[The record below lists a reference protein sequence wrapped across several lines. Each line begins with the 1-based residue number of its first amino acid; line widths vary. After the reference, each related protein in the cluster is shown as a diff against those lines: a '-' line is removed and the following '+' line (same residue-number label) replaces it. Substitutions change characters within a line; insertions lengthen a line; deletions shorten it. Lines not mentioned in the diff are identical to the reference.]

1 MNVWRRYEA
10 AKAALPADLAPESY
24 DAAIRAIVKRRRL

>member
-10 AKAALPADLAPESY
+10 AKAALPGDIAPKHY
-24 DAAIRAIVKRRRL
+24 DAAIRAIVKRQRL